1 MIRLKDGEHIMKLG
15 IIGSGK
21 IVDELLSFI
30 HELDDIQCIHISGT
44 LRSQDKLKRLVQE
57 HKFQRYSTNYDDL
70 LNDHEV
76 EVIYIAV
83 PNHLHYEFAKKAL
96 EHHKHVIIEK
106 PMTSNYQEAKEL
118 KDLAVKNQL
127 FIFEAITNQYLSQYT
142 YIKNHLHDLGDIKL
156 VSLQFCQYSS
166 RYDEFM
172 KGHIL
177 PVFDYKKSGGALMDL
192 QVYHIHFI
200 VGLFGEPIDIQYYP
214 HIEQH
219 IDTSGVFILH
229 YPHFQCICMAAKD
242 KQTPSFNI
250 IQGTKGSLCIESPV
264 SLIQEVKLIKN
275 DGTSDIIYAGHQ
287 HVMYEEWQSFIK
299 ICQNHDL
306 KQCYKMLE
314 QSLIV
319 NRILTSARQK
329 AGIIFPADHIL

>member
-1 MIRLKDGEHIMKLG
+1 
-15 IIGSGK
+15 
-21 IVDELLSFI
+21 
-30 HELDDIQCIHISGT
+30 
-44 LRSQDKLKRLVQE
+44 
-57 HKFQRYSTNYDDL
+57 
-70 LNDHEV
+70 
-76 EVIYIAV
+76 
-83 PNHLHYEFAKKAL
+83 
-96 EHHKHVIIEK
+96 
-106 PMTSNYQEAKEL
+106 
-118 KDLAVKNQL
+118 
-127 FIFEAITNQYLSQYT
+127 
-142 YIKNHLHDLGDIKL
+142 
-156 VSLQFCQYSS
+156 
-166 RYDEFM
+166 
-172 KGHIL
+172 
-177 PVFDYKKSGGALMDL
+177 
-192 QVYHIHFI
+192 
-200 VGLFGEPIDIQYYP
+200 
-214 HIEQH
+214 
-219 IDTSGVFILH
+219 
-229 YPHFQCICMAAKD
+229 MAAKD